1 MADVADIKDPKFRSA
16 LEEAERLIDD
26 GDYNAASTKMVQTFI
41 DLVAVR
47 PELLPPTGMQE
58 VQPLDPKGQ
67 PRVAEGV
74 QGLSQQDAM
83 RKWRANWWPGTGTI
97 SVAVQDDGAPKAVWA
112 KDHVSL
118 SETLAYFEFLVQQVA
133 NAQRAAG

>member
-1 MADVADIKDPKFRSA
+1 
-16 LEEAERLIDD
+16 
-26 GDYNAASTKMVQTFI
+26 MVETFI

-47 PELLPPTGMQE
+47 PELLPPSGMQE

-74 QGLSQQDAM
+74 SGLSQQEAM

-97 SVAVQDDGAPKAVWA
+97 SVQMTPEGPKANWA
-112 KDHVSL
+112 KDRVSL
-118 SETLAYFEFLVQQVA
+118 SESLAYFEFLVQQLA
-133 NAQRAAG
+133 NAQRV

>member
-1 MADVADIKDPKFRSA
+1 MADVTDIRDPAFRSA

-26 GDYNAASTKMVQTFI
+26 GEYNDASTRMVDTFI
-41 DLVAVR
+41 RLVAQH
-47 PELLPPTGMQE
+47 PELLPPSDVQE

-67 PRVAEGV
+67 PRIAEGV
-74 QGLSQQDAM
+74 DGLKRQEAM

-97 SVAVQDDGAPKAVWA
+97 SVQMSPDGPKAVWA
-112 KDHVSL
+112 KDRVSL

-133 NAQRAAG
+133 NAQRG

>member
-1 MADVADIKDPKFRSA
+1 MADVSEIKDPAFRSA

-26 GDYNAASTKMVQTFI
+26 GEYNDASSRMVDTFI
-41 DLVAVR
+41 SLVAQH
-47 PELLPPTGMQE
+47 PELLPPSDVQE

-67 PRVAEGV
+67 PRIAEGV
-74 QGLSQQDAM
+74 DGLKRQEAM

-97 SVAVQDDGAPKAVWA
+97 SVQMSPDGPKAVWA
-112 KDHVSL
+112 KDRVSL

-133 NAQRAAG
+133 NAQRA